1 MNINDNSK
9 YDGYFCK
16 KCKSIPIIQIIL
28 KNSITKILSA
38 CKCHKH
44 YENIESF
51 KKNKSL
57 KEKIEISKI
66 SNEPIYLNYHKDINI
81 DINSIKSKYDKA
93 KKELFQKSNELKN
106 KIIKL
111 YEEKINHVEK
121 MLDKYIKRNNIIIE
135 VIDKIIKSY
144 EMMKDNPS
152 NVQNLLN
159 NCVFDNRFKINSLL
173 EVFKTSLDD
182 VSKKL
187 ENYFEEELI
196 ISNSIVNRSIK
207 KEKLTNNNY
216 CEISNFIE
224 INKNICAW
232 CSKYKSYITV
242 MNPNKRDSY
251 NLNFIADLKYVNC
264 MIKSSS
270 NNLISIGNDGFIK
283 IWPLIDDE
291 FIDKE
296 IKKEDNDKIKII
308 DVNLKPLLEFK
319 DETKEIKKIERMV
332 NFKGD
337 KFIANAP
344 RRIFLFKYIIN
355 STKAE
360 LQLINYYEYALTQ
373 IKKVEYKYLNDIVD
387 IIPIEKDNKE
397 ILALSMKNYIHFLNI
412 PNFELINTIN
422 VKNISKNCLLQ
433 INSNEILIVDNIN
446 YLKIID
452 INTSQTKLAIKSSS
466 SINILLKSP
475 DDTIIYSGF
484 NGIKRCLIKTMENL
498 PDLIQLTEDN
508 EYYYY
513 DDYYRDN
520 IVCLA
525 QLKNGTIIACYQN
538 GMIQSFKLDI

>member
-182 VSKKL
+182 ISKKL

-196 ISNSIVNRSIK
+196 VSNSIVNRSIK

-373 IKKVEYKYLNDIVD
+373 IKKVEYKFLNDIVD

-484 NGIKRCLIKTMENL
+484 DGIKRCLIKTMENL

>member
-1 MNINDNSK
+1 
-9 YDGYFCK
+9 
-16 KCKSIPIIQIIL
+16 
-28 KNSITKILSA
+28 LSA

-182 VSKKL
+182 ISKKL

-196 ISNSIVNRSIK
+196 VSNSIVNRSIK

-242 MNPNKRDSY
+242 MNPNKMDSY

-264 MIKSSS
+264 MIKSSP

-319 DETKEIKKIERMV
+319 DETKEIKI
-332 NFKGD
+332 
-337 KFIANAP
+337 
-344 RRIFLFKYIIN
+344 
-355 STKAE
+355 T
-360 LQLINYYEYALTQ
+360 
-373 IKKVEYKYLNDIVD
+373 ND
-387 IIPIEKDNKE
+387 
-397 ILALSMKNYIHFLNI
+397 
-412 PNFELINTIN
+412 
-422 VKNISKNCLLQ
+422 
-433 INSNEILIVDNIN
+433 
-446 YLKIID
+446 
-452 INTSQTKLAIKSSS
+452 
-466 SINILLKSP
+466 
-475 DDTIIYSGF
+475 
-484 NGIKRCLIKTMENL
+484 LIK
-498 PDLIQLTEDN
+498 EDN
-508 EYYYY
+508 MFGRRKPDEAVMCGGTTRRY
-513 DDYYRDN
+513 DAGAPKTITSNNMILFDVHSRVRDYIDPAD
-520 IVCLA
+520 IP
-525 QLKNGTIIACYQN
+525 KGK
-538 GMIQSFKLDI
+538 KLITSIEAFAVK

>member
-81 DINSIKSKYDKA
+81 DINSIKSKYVKA

-152 NVQNLLN
+152 NIQNLLN

-182 VSKKL
+182 ISKKL

-196 ISNSIVNRSIK
+196 VSNSIVNRSIK

-373 IKKVEYKYLNDIVD
+373 IKKVEYKFLNDIVD

-484 NGIKRCLIKTMENL
+484 DGIKRCLIKTMENL
-498 PDLIQLTEDN
+498 PDLIQLTEDK

-513 DDYYRDN
+513 NDYYKDN

>member
-81 DINSIKSKYDKA
+81 DINSIKSKYVKA

-111 YEEKINHVEK
+111 YEENINHVEK

-182 VSKKL
+182 ISKKL

-196 ISNSIVNRSIK
+196 VSNSIVNRSIK

-332 NFKGD
+332 NLKGD

-344 RRIFLFKYIIN
+344 QSIFLFKYIIN

-373 IKKVEYKYLNDIVD
+373 IKKVEYKFLNDIVD

-422 VKNISKNCLLQ
+422 VKNIRKNCLLQ

-484 NGIKRCLIKTMENL
+484 DGIKRFLIKTMENL

-513 DDYYRDN
+513 DDYYKDN

>member
-81 DINSIKSKYDKA
+81 DINSIKSKYDKD

-182 VSKKL
+182 ISKKL

-373 IKKVEYKYLNDIVD
+373 IKKVEYKFLNDIVD

-484 NGIKRCLIKTMENL
+484 DGIKRCLIKTMENL

>member
-81 DINSIKSKYDKA
+81 DINSIKSKYVKA

-111 YEEKINHVEK
+111 YEENINHVEK

-152 NVQNLLN
+152 NIQNLLN

-173 EVFKTSLDD
+173 EVFKTSLNDI
-182 VSKKL
+182 SKKL

-196 ISNSIVNRSIK
+196 VSNSIVNRSIK

-344 RRIFLFKYIIN
+344 LSIFLFKYIIN

-373 IKKVEYKYLNDIVD
+373 IKKVEYKFLNDIVD

-397 ILALSMKNYIHFLNI
+397 ILALSMKNYIHLLNI

-484 NGIKRCLIKTMENL
+484 DGIKRCLIKTMENL

-513 DDYYRDN
+513 DDYYKDN

>member
-81 DINSIKSKYDKA
+81 NINSIKSKYDKA
-93 KKELFQKSNELKN
+93 KKEFFQKSNELKN

-182 VSKKL
+182 ISKKL

-196 ISNSIVNRSIK
+196 VSNSIVNRSIK

-373 IKKVEYKYLNDIVD
+373 IKKVEYKFLNDIVD

-484 NGIKRCLIKTMENL
+484 DGIKRCLIKTMENL

-513 DDYYRDN
+513 DDYYKDN

>member
-81 DINSIKSKYDKA
+81 DINSIKSKYVKA
-93 KKELFQKSNELKN
+93 KKEFFQKSNELKN

-111 YEEKINHVEK
+111 YEENINHVEK

-152 NVQNLLN
+152 NIQNLLN

-182 VSKKL
+182 ISKKL

-196 ISNSIVNRSIK
+196 VSNSIVNRSIK

-308 DVNLKPLLEFK
+308 DDNPLNHPK
-319 DETKEIKKIERMV
+319 
-332 NFKGD
+332 
-337 KFIANAP
+337 
-344 RRIFLFKYIIN
+344 KYI
-355 STKAE
+355 
-360 LQLINYYEYALTQ
+360 
-373 IKKVEYKYLNDIVD
+373 LN
-387 IIPIEKDNKE
+387 
-397 ILALSMKNYIHFLNI
+397 L
-412 PNFELINTIN
+412 
-422 VKNISKNCLLQ
+422 
-433 INSNEILIVDNIN
+433 
-446 YLKIID
+446 
-452 INTSQTKLAIKSSS
+452 
-466 SINILLKSP
+466 
-475 DDTIIYSGF
+475 
-484 NGIKRCLIKTMENL
+484 
-498 PDLIQLTEDN
+498 
-508 EYYYY
+508 
-513 DDYYRDN
+513 
-520 IVCLA
+520 
-525 QLKNGTIIACYQN
+525 
-538 GMIQSFKLDI
+538 